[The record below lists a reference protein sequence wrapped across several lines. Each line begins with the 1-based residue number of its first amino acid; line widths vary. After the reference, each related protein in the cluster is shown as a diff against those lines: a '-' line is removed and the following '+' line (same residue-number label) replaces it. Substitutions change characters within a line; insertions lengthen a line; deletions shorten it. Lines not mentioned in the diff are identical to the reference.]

1 MLNKHSEAR
10 LLRGSTEAE
19 MDDPQAQY
27 INIIPVEAEPDRE
40 SPIFT
45 NPDVPS
51 AVRKYYEHSYVF
63 FDSLSNLISN
73 G

>member
-1 MLNKHSEAR
+1 
-10 LLRGSTEAE
+10 